1 MITESMVRG
10 NPKEAADIIATL
22 EQEVAALEAREA
34 ALVKADD
41 ARTEIVKAAHLMFVY
56 CQKMSAKIKAHR
68 LEQIMPSPDAEI
80 QAFIKAVAVSRE
92 ARSLIS
98 AQEGK

>member
-34 ALVKADD
+34 ALVNALEALVMWKD
-41 ARTEIVKAAHLMFVY
+41 AVDLCAPQLGGLLLAMYH
-56 CQKMSAKIKAHR
+56 
-68 LEQIMPSPDAEI
+68 
-80 QAFIKAVAVSRE
+80 

>member
-34 ALVKADD
+34 ALVKALEAFTGDKLPSL
-41 ARTEIVKAAHLMFVY
+41 RKTEIDFDRYGLRRLM
-56 CQKMSAKIKAHR
+56 
-68 LEQIMPSPDAEI
+68 SPMEI
-80 QAFIKAVAVSRE
+80 ACTK